1 MAKKKWPKL
10 PYYLIPLFHCAHVYL
25 CRSREEW
32 NQACNYLGCNKG
44 EIGMLA
50 GATQTYQNIE
60 QQENLYLLGV
70 FNGEVATLVHECAH
84 IAFYVC
90 RDTGVTVDTE
100 GANETYCYLLDRM
113 FTEFLPLI
121 KQD

>member
-1 MAKKKWPKL
+1 M
-10 PYYLIPLFHCAHVYL
+10 
-25 CRSREEW
+25 
-32 NQACNYLGCNKG
+32 QT
-44 EIGMLA
+44 

-84 IAFYVC
+84 IAFNVC

-100 GANETYCYLLDRM
+100 GANETY
-113 FTEFLPLI
+113 
-121 KQD
+121 